1 MGTVFR
7 GAASFNQP
15 IDDWDLSSVVDFNGM
30 FMNATSFNQPIGNWD
45 ISSVTNLTNL
55 FFGASSFN
63 QPLGSWD
70 TSSVTQLFQTFKN
83 AISFNQ
89 DIGGWDVSSV
99 NTMTQAFANA
109 SSFNQDLND
118 WNVSRVKQMKR
129 MFDGASS
136 FNGAIGN
143 WDTSSVKEMNIA
155 FANASSFD
163 QDISDWNVS
172 SVTGFGLLF
181 NGATALSDENKGLI
195 HESFST
201 NPNWMH
207 GWSDLASD
215 RTAPQLVLI
224 GESELIHEAGTLFID
239 PGATWSDDRD
249 GSGEVDSQTSFDSGT
264 PGVYSISYEF
274 SDAAGNPAQPVS
286 RTIYVIDLTP
296 PSLSLIGEAII
307 RIEAG
312 TDYLDAG
319 AIWTDAVDGNGTLLA
334 QGEVKTLVPGLY
346 VLRYDYTDA
355 AGNQSETL
363 TRTVIVR
370 DTTPPV
376 ITLNGSSEISI
387 EAGTEYQDEGATW
400 TDIVDG
406 NRTLNGQG
414 EVNTEVPG
422 VYQVVFTIADQ
433 VGNRAEKVTRI
444 VTVTNEDPSSLT
456 LSTNQVEENLPAGTP
471 IGRFN
476 WSDPNDPEGRGE
488 YTIQIINDDAIPVF
502 EIDENQTLLTHGP
515 LDYESKPSHLVFVQ
529 VADAYGGSLEQ
540 SFEIEVIDAYIPIVY
555 TENPVMVGARHLVA
569 AGEVMDEGGS
579 TGVSVRGFLVS
590 PFAEAKLEDTGTIR
604 VTSGKGQGSYT
615 HRVNGLQPDE
625 KYYVRAYATNAE
637 GTAYGSSLRIHSMA
651 YELAPGWSN
660 AKKASFGE
668 DWWTSPWFGTFHV
681 QDDSGWIHHSVM
693 GWAYAMPA
701 SGGGVWLWTEATEWA
716 WTDEGIYPFL
726 HSHDFQSWL
735 YFYGKSKDQILFYR
749 YSDSRWMVKPRSVEN

>member
-1 MGTVFR
+1 
-7 GAASFNQP
+7 
-15 IDDWDLSSVVDFNGM
+15 
-30 FMNATSFNQPIGNWD
+30 MNVAFIG
-45 ISSVTNLTNL
+45 
-55 FFGASSFN
+55 
-63 QPLGSWD
+63 
-70 TSSVTQLFQTFKN
+70 
-83 AISFNQ
+83 
-89 DIGGWDVSSV
+89 
-99 NTMTQAFANA
+99 A
-109 SSFNQDLND
+109 SSFNQDL
-118 WNVSRVKQMKR
+118 
-129 MFDGASS
+129 
-136 FNGAIGN
+136 
-143 WDTSSVKEMNIA
+143 
-155 FANASSFD
+155 
-163 QDISDWNVS
+163 SDWNVS
-172 SVTGFGLLF
+172 SVTAFGLLF

-201 NPNWMH
+201 NPNWLDD
-207 GWSDLASD
+207 WSDLAPD
-215 RTAPQLVLI
+215 WTAPQLALI
-224 GESELIHEAGTLFID
+224 GESEMIHEAGTLFID

-249 GSGEVDSQTSFDSGT
+249 GSGDVGSQTSFDSGT
-264 PGVYSISYEF
+264 PGIYSISYEF
-274 SDAAGNPAQPVS
+274 SDTSGNPAQPIT

-296 PSLSLIGEAII
+296 PSLSLIGEATI

-346 VLRYDYTDA
+346 VLRYDYTDE
-355 AGNQSETL
+355 AGNQSETV

-387 EAGTEYQDEGATW
+387 EAGTEYQDEGARW

-406 NRTLNGQG
+406 NRTLTGQGEVKTLVPGVYVLRFDYTDAAGNQSQTVTRTVVVKDRTPPVITLNGSSEISIEAGTEYQDEGASWTDIVDGTGALTGQG

-444 VTVTNEDPSSLT
+444 VTVTNEDPSSLS
-456 LSTNQVEENLPAGTP
+456 LSTNQVEENLPAGTA

-488 YTIQIINDDAIPVF
+488 YTIQIINDDAIPLF
-502 EIDENQTLLTHGP
+502 KIDDNQTLLTHGP
-515 LDYESKPSHLVFVQ
+515 LDYESKSSHLVVVQ

-540 SFEIEVIDAYIPIVY
+540 SFEIEVIDAFIPIVY

-590 PFAEAKLEDTGTIR
+590 PFAEAKLEDAGTIR
-604 VTSGKGQGSYT
+604 VTSGKGLGSYT

-625 KYYVRAYATNAE
+625 KYYVRAYASNAE

-693 GWAYAMPA
+693 GWTYAMPA